1 MSLTPK
7 IIFEEKIAARIQNN
21 KELGQEVNA
30 TYQFNVTGMDGGTW
44 NISMNSEKNEVKSGE
59 TDEPQCVITISD
71 KDLVN
76 LVSGTL
82 NPQLAFMT
90 GKLKVKGDLGLA
102 LKLGKILKA

>member
-1 MSLTPK
+1 MNPK
-7 IIFEEKIAARIQNN
+7 IIFEEKIARRFQENPDLG
-21 KELGQEVNA
+21 KEINA
-30 TYQFNVTGMDGGTW
+30 IYLFNITGIEGGTW
-44 NISMNSEKNEVKSGE
+44 SIDCTDQKSEVKSGS
-59 TDEPQCVITISD
+59 TDNPHCTITMAD

-76 LVSGTL
+76 LVQGTL